1 MNRFLTCTA
10 VGLFL
15 SLSPA
20 LAEPQ
25 LPSDDAQTPPAAN
38 QPSQIPEVMPDPPAI
53 RSAAS
58 AQPADPAAPIPGD
71 SSQVTP
77 APMAPGDTAAP
88 PAQSSQAPL
97 SIEPAAPKA
106 ADASGSAQFLTSRR
120 ATIGS
125 PAI

>member
-10 VGLFL
+10 MGLFL

-20 LAEPQ
+20 LAETQ
-25 LPSDDAQTPPAAN
+25 LPSDDAQTPRAAN
-38 QPSQIPEVMPDPPAI
+38 QPSQIPEMMPD
-53 RSAAS
+53 S

-88 PAQSSQAPL
+88 PAQSSEAPL
-97 SIEPAAPKA
+97 SIEPTVSFCS
-106 ADASGSAQFLTSRR
+106 DSVS
-120 ATIGS
+120 
-125 PAI
+125 